1 MSSNCAPRC
10 REVRP
15 PRPGAAGRDTDCRSA
30 RPGLGSS
37 GPEKIA
43 NRIRFA
49 DKTDRQ
55 PPPNARSRRST
66 SSVRPRLSMPK
77 FFSSPTPE
85 RNLGNSAVLGMQL
98 TRKLAYDGQQLGLAR
113 GVIAGWR
120 PGGMISSLHGNRLN
134 NTGGAMLM
142 RINSAPP
149 KRGRPAQAAAA
160 GMTLQPRD
168 SGA

>member
-1 MSSNCAPRC
+1 MLQ
-10 REVRP
+10 
-15 PRPGAAGRDTDCRSA
+15 GA
-30 RPGLGSS
+30 
-37 GPEKIA
+37 EKIA
-43 NRIRFA
+43 NSIRFA
-49 DKTDRQ
+49 DKADRQ
-55 PPPNARSRRST
+55 PSAECALQAQHQFGPPEA
-66 SSVRPRLSMPK
+66 VDAQILLE
-77 FFSSPTPE
+77 PTRE